1 MSDTSTVLT
10 DMEKDVIGEVMNIS
24 MGSGATAMSTV
35 LDAKVNITT
44 PRIEVVPVS
53 EFDFAS
59 LEPVVGVSIKYV
71 EGIDGVSVL
80 LLREVDLK
88 KILCH
93 LLSMEDPD
101 EVVFDEIAT
110 SAVCEIMNQMMGSS
124 ASALA
129 QFLGKPINISPPE
142 IVDAEKE
149 DIKGMFAL
157 KGDDVVSIKFDL
169 NIDELVSSEFISA
182 MEPALVREIVEM
194 TMSGGMAG
202 AEEEVAAAA
211 SAAAAAAPAPAAE
224 AAPAAPAP
232 GMDPAA
238 AAAPAP
244 EPAAMPQQ
252 PAPAMDPA
260 AAMAAAPAAPAPA
273 MDPAAGPQVIQ
284 PMAPAPAPAMPGG
297 MPQQPTYGYPPAGYP
312 PQQPMYQQP
321 MYQQPA
327 YPQQPPAAAAPQVN
341 ATPYAYKQLGDAIGL
356 DLTDSNNLEL
366 VMSVPIQITV
376 ELGTTKKKIKDIID
390 LCQGNIVELDR
401 QAGDQVDI
409 LANGRLIAKG
419 DVVVVDDNYS
429 VRVTEI
435 VKRDN
440 EGLI

>member
-1 MSDTSTVLT
+1 MSEVTANMLT

-35 LDAKVNITT
+35 LDTKVNITT

-53 EFDFAS
+53 EFDFAH
-59 LEPVVGVSIKYV
+59 LEPVMGVSIKYV
-71 EGIDGVSVL
+71 EGIDGVNVL
-80 LLREVDLK
+80 LLKQEDLK
-88 KILCH
+88 KILSH
-93 LLSMEDPD
+93 LLGMENAD
-101 EVVFDEIAT
+101 EIEFDEIAN
-110 SAVCEIMNQMMGSS
+110 SAICEIMNQMMGSS

-142 IVDAEKE
+142 IIDAKTEDVKE
-149 DIKGMFAL
+149 LFAL

-169 NIDELVSSEFISA
+169 SIEGLVESEFISA
-182 MEPALVREIVEM
+182 MEPSLVREIVNTTMGGDIGEIAPEDAPAP
-194 TMSGGMAG
+194 TGPEMSGVVAG
-202 AEEEVAAAA
+202 SIEDMAAAA
-211 SAAAAAAPAPAAE
+211 MSAPIPDTAGMTPPPMQAEAPAAAAPQ
-224 AAPAAPAP
+224 P
-232 GMDPAA
+232 GPAA
-238 AAAPAP
+238 A
-244 EPAAMPQQ
+244 PQ
-252 PAPAMDPA
+252 
-260 AAMAAAPAAPAPA
+260 
-273 MDPAAGPQVIQ
+273 PQVIQ
-284 PMAPAPAPAMPGG
+284 PVQPAPAPQMAAQPMPPQPDP
-297 MPQQPTYGYPPAGYP
+297 MMYQQPMAA

-321 MYQQPA
+321 MYQQPMPA
-327 YPQQPPAAAAPQVN
+327 PQPMYAPQPVPAQAVNAAPY
-341 ATPYAYKQLGDAIGL
+341 TYKQLGEAIGL

-376 ELGTTKKKIKDIID
+376 ELGTTKKKIKDIVD

-435 VKRDN
+435 VKRDG
-440 EGLI
+440 EGLA